1 MGWLQPDRRQEG
13 VHGRGADHARRPGP
27 VQHRDRL
34 VQTLRNL
41 VSRQLTSQ
49 RTTQEG
55 LAPEPGLVRIV
66 RLLLVVAIPLNF
78 VAFILLPS
86 AEKSDFYLNW
96 KELRGEKTER
106 PNRAKK
112 ISQKRDE
119 EKKICARTKKTVRR
133 VGKFQFRR
141 HATSQDEETVV
152 DSFYLLWLK
161 RQLLLLLKLRSSTA

>member
-1 MGWLQPDRRQEG
+1 MGRLQPDRRQEG

-86 AEKSDFYLNW
+86 AEKSDFYLN
-96 KELRGEKTER
+96 
-106 PNRAKK
+106 
-112 ISQKRDE
+112 
-119 EKKICARTKKTVRR
+119 
-133 VGKFQFRR
+133 
-141 HATSQDEETVV
+141 
-152 DSFYLLWLK
+152 
-161 RQLLLLLKLRSSTA
+161 